1 LRWVSSWDVWDTGLQ
16 GAGTGA
22 DVPKKIDAVA
32 VSSEKCCKFAGQL
45 RAIVEG

>member
-1 LRWVSSWDVWDTGLQ
+1 MSRILCPIWT
-16 GAGTGA
+16 
-22 DVPKKIDAVA
+22 KKNGAVA